1 MSPARMTR
9 RWAGSALLTCLLLVP
24 GGLVQAQNN
33 ASTLSAIS
41 LLPMA
46 SVVLASQAAAGVADV
61 SATVLVAG
69 AQLSVRAVESTA
81 RGTVYVLERASDGVR
96 ISVEVTAR
104 AAGAASLAVGTAVTV
119 ITLSAGVIL
128 SVAGEA
134 IAFIPNAVGRALMHN
149 QRLTN

>member
-1 MSPARMTR
+1 
-9 RWAGSALLTCLLLVP
+9 
-24 GGLVQAQNN
+24 
-33 ASTLSAIS
+33 
-41 LLPMA
+41 MA

>member
-1 MSPARMTR
+1 MLITRKVQRLAGAVLLSCLVLISPAQAQSNASALSAVSVLPLASVIVASQV
-9 RWAGSALLTCLLLVP
+9 AGS
-24 GGLVQAQNN
+24 
-33 ASTLSAIS
+33 
-41 LLPMA
+41 
-46 SVVLASQAAAGVADV
+46 VADA

-81 RGTVYVLERASDGVR
+81 RGTLYVLERASDGVR
-96 ISVEVTAR
+96 ISVEISTR

-119 ITLSAGVIL
+119 ITLSAGAIL

-134 IAFIPNAVGRALMHN
+134 IAFIPNAVGRALLHN